1 MVFDRGPKPGNNQ
14 PNKNQATQ
22 RQQNQRQQDQQKNI
36 DEEIPS
42 PWLEHPDNT
51 HPQPDQ
57 AAGFV
62 GFVEYLRWMRAAEYP
77 NKDTANI
84 SKLRILQM
92 IEENAN
98 YSDRLRQLNNR
109 TKLIAGE
116 NNYFPV
122 TCPWRI
128 RVGGHRGPES
138 TLLPAFDALGMP
150 FIPSSTLRGVARN
163 QAIEDFIK
171 QGKSRQQA
179 ETEVMK
185 YFGGL
190 DATGRDHTG
199 KVIFLDA
206 YPTPTNKTGGLS
218 VDITNNIWEWG
229 DNNQLNYKPNPQA
242 FLSLEEATFLIGI
255 RPTNYCQPDE
265 FTKIKAWLISG
276 LQNGIGSQ
284 VNTGYGTLVTDQN
297 QENNDYFWQIPF
309 NLKGQLIHGVKRF
322 KDPNKPYKKDEEGN
336 FKLDSSKFSAINEV
350 RSIAFKSML
359 RYWFR
364 ALASGV
370 LPIGSTETLKNYL
383 KEFHKNVNVQPPAEV
398 RALEAIL
405 FGAITPQ
412 TRGWVKFQII
422 NSKIIP
428 SQKQGNNYTCGEQS
442 GELILSYSSEAPSG
456 KQDAI
461 KKLFTNLTWMMF
473 RLGGVG
479 QGARRPCYSR
489 QKHHNPN
496 RNNSKPPHW
505 RGSRLIPESKDE
517 FWKLPET
524 IREFQKLFRQ
534 RLQEF
539 YDALRELTG
548 HNINYQQ
555 LRTVGQV
562 RRDKWSQAVDNNC
575 RIMVCTGDANY
586 EKPYALTVLHQK
598 EFKQDVNV
606 CGKAENPS
614 PVWIAD
620 LEDYQ
625 VVTVFGITANPN
637 PRQQF
642 IHQLRTGTSREKY
655 AQIFPLPN

>member
-14 PNKNQATQ
+14 PNKNQAPQ
-22 RQQNQRQQDQQKNI
+22 RQQNQHKNI

-42 PWLEHPDNT
+42 PWLERPDNT
-51 HPQPDQ
+51 LPEPDQ
-57 AAGFV
+57 AA

-77 NKDTANI
+77 DKDTANI

-92 IEENAN
+92 IEKNAN
-98 YSDRLRQLNNR
+98 YSDRLGQLNKR
-109 TKLIAGE
+109 TELIAGE
-116 NNYFPV
+116 NNCFPV

-150 FIPSSTLRGVARN
+150 FIPSSTLRGVARH

-171 QGKSRQQA
+171 QGKSLQEA

-190 DATGRDHTG
+190 NAIERDHTG

-206 YPTPTNKTGGLS
+206 YPTPTNKAGGLS

-242 FLSLEEATFLIGI
+242 FLSLQKAEFLIGI
-255 RPTNYCQPDE
+255 RPTSYCKPNE
-265 FTKIKAWLISG
+265 FTKIKEWLSSG

-297 QENNDYFWQIPF
+297 QEINQYFWQISF
-309 NLKGQLIHGVKRF
+309 TLKGQLIHGIQKF
-322 KDPNKPYKKDEEGN
+322 KKLNNPYEKNDRVGLKKDTKN
-336 FKLDSSKFSAINEV
+336 NLKPDTSPVNEV

-370 LPIGSTETLKNYL
+370 LSTT
-383 KEFHKNVNVQPPAEV
+383 EV
-398 RALEAIL
+398 KTLEAIL

-412 TRGWVKFQII
+412 TRGWVKFQIT
-422 NSKIIP
+422 NSEIIP
-428 SQKQGNNYTCGEQS
+428 SQKQGNSYTCGEQS
-442 GELILSYSSEAPSG
+442 GKLILSYSSEAPLG
-456 KQDAI
+456 KQNAI

-473 RLGGVG
+473 HLGGVG

-489 QKHHNPN
+489 QNRANP
-496 RNNSKPPHW
+496 KPPW
-505 RGSRLIPESKDE
+505 RGSTLIPESEDK
-517 FWKLPET
+517 FWELPET

-539 YDALRELTG
+539 YDALKELTG

-562 RRDKWSQAVDNNC
+562 RLDKWSQALDSNC
-575 RIMVCTGDANY
+575 RIIVCTGDANY

-620 LEDYQ
+620 LDNYQ
-625 VVTVFGITANPN
+625 VVTVFGVTVNNN
-637 PRQQF
+637 PRHKFVQT
-642 IHQLRTGTSREKY
+642 LRDGTSTQEF
-655 AQIFPLPN
+655 AQIFPLP

>member
-1 MVFDRGPKPGNNQ
+1 
-14 PNKNQATQ
+14 
-22 RQQNQRQQDQQKNI
+22 
-36 DEEIPS
+36 
-42 PWLEHPDNT
+42 
-51 HPQPDQ
+51 
-57 AAGFV
+57 
-62 GFVEYLRWMRAAEYP
+62 VEYLRWMRTAEYP
-77 NKDTANI
+77 DKDTANI

-92 IEENAN
+92 IEEDAD
-98 YSDRLRQLNNR
+98 YSDRLRQLNKR

-116 NNYFPV
+116 NNCFPV

-163 QAIEDFIK
+163 QAIEDFIT
-171 QGKSRQQA
+171 QGQNRQQA

-218 VDITNNIWEWG
+218 VDITNNIWKWG
-229 DNNQLNYKPNPQA
+229 DNNQLDYKPQPLA
-242 FLSLEEATFLIGI
+242 FFSLQKATFLIGI

-265 FTKIKAWLISG
+265 FTKIKTWLIAG
-276 LQNGIGSQ
+276 LENGIGSQ
-284 VNTGYGTLVTDQN
+284 VNTGYGTLVNDQN
-297 QENNDYFWQIPF
+297 QEINDYFWQIPF
-309 NLKGQLIHGVKRF
+309 TLEGQLIHGVKRF

-370 LPIGSTETLKNYL
+370 LPIGSIETLKNYL
-383 KEFHKNVNVQPPAEV
+383 KDFHKNVNVQPPAEV

-442 GELILSYSSEAPSG
+442 GELILSYSSGAPSG

-461 KKLFTNLTWMMF
+461 KKLFTNLTWLMF
-473 RLGGVG
+473 HLGGVG

-489 QKHHNPN
+489 QKRANPN
-496 RNNSKPPHW
+496 PPW
-505 RGSRLIPESKDE
+505 RGSTLIPESEDE
-517 FWKLPET
+517 FWELPET
-524 IREFQKLFRQ
+524 IQEFQQLFKQ
-534 RLQEF
+534 RLQGF
-539 YDALRELTG
+539 YVALKELTG
-548 HNINYQQ
+548 RNINYQQ
-555 LRTVGQV
+555 LRTVNQV

-575 RIMVCTGDANY
+575 RIIVCSGDAQQ
-586 EKPYALTVLHQK
+586 EKPYALSVLHQR

-620 LEDYQ
+620 LDHYQ
-625 VVTVFGITANPN
+625 VVTVFGVTVNNN

-642 IHQLRTGTSREKY
+642 VQKLRDGTSKKEF
-655 AQIFPLPN
+655 AQIFPFPD

>member
-14 PNKNQATQ
+14 PNKNQAPK
-22 RQQNQRQQDQQKNI
+22 RQQNQQKNI

-42 PWLEHPDNT
+42 PWLERPDNT
-51 HPQPDQ
+51 LPEPDQ
-57 AAGFV
+57 AA

-77 NKDTANI
+77 DKDTANI

-98 YSDRLRQLNNR
+98 YSDRLGQLNKR
-109 TKLIAGE
+109 TELIAGE
-116 NNYFPV
+116 NNCFPV
-122 TCPWRI
+122 ICPWRI

-171 QGKSRQQA
+171 QGKSLQEA

-190 DATGRDHTG
+190 DAIERDHTG

-242 FLSLEEATFLIGI
+242 FLSLQKAKFLIGI
-255 RPTNYCQPDE
+255 RPTNYCQPNE
-265 FTKIKAWLISG
+265 FNKIKVWLISG

-297 QENNDYFWQIPF
+297 QEINQYFWQIPF
-309 NLKGQLIHGVKRF
+309 TLKGQLIHGIQRF
-322 KDPNKPYKKDEEGN
+322 NHLSNPYKP
-336 FKLDSSKFSAINEV
+336 KLKPDTSPVNEV

-370 LPIGSTETLKNYL
+370 LSTTDVKT
-383 KEFHKNVNVQPPAEV
+383 
-398 RALEAIL
+398 LEAIL

-412 TRGWVKFQII
+412 TRGWVKFQIT

-442 GELILSYSSEAPSG
+442 GKLILSYSSEAPLD
-456 KQDAI
+456 KQNAI

-473 RLGGVG
+473 HLGGVG

-489 QKHHNPN
+489 QNRANP
-496 RNNSKPPHW
+496 KPPW
-505 RGSRLIPESKDE
+505 RGSTLIPESEDK
-517 FWKLPET
+517 FWELPET

-539 YDALRELTG
+539 YDALKELTG

-562 RRDKWSQAVDNNC
+562 RLDKWSQAVDSNC
-575 RIMVCTGDANY
+575 RIIVCTGDANY

-606 CGKAENPS
+606 CGKAEKPS

-620 LEDYQ
+620 LDNYQ
-625 VVTVFGITANPN
+625 VVTVFGVTVNNN
-637 PRQQF
+637 PRHKFVQT
-642 IHQLRTGTSREKY
+642 LRDGTSTQEF
-655 AQIFPLPN
+655 AQIFPLP